1 LAVTSRDATRA
12 SAATALIKWLLAPDT
27 AGAWTRAA
35 NLLPAR
41 RSAFDHWYPPDRNT
55 AFFRRELERAMLPP
69 SAQIAQAIGPALQKA
84 VADVLRGQVQPS
96 DAAMTA
102 AASVS
107 RSAR

>member
-1 LAVTSRDATRA
+1 
-12 SAATALIKWLLAPDT
+12 
-27 AGAWTRAA
+27 
-35 NLLPAR
+35 
-41 RSAFDHWYPPDRNT
+41 
-55 AFFRRELERAMLPP
+55 MLPP

-84 VADVLRGQVQPS
+84 VADVLRGQVQPG